1 MKVLFFL
8 FLGLLLLSCSKKP
21 ALIETKPI
29 VITEK
34 VPHDSDDPAIWVNR
48 EDPEKSIVFGT
59 DKDELNGGVY
69 AFDLDGKIIPEKSL
83 TQIKYPNNVDIAY
96 DFKINDSTLTDI
108 MVFTEREA
116 HQVRLFAVPSM
127 TPLDN
132 GGFKV
137 FEDEDQPDL
146 KRPMGVALYRQP
158 ETGKTYVI
166 VSRKNGPLK
175 NYLYQYELQA
185 DNEKLRCVLV
195 RKFGI
200 FSGTKEIEAIA
211 VDQALGFV
219 YYSDEGSGIRKY
231 FADPSKGS
239 EEISVF
245 GGSHFKDDI
254 EGIAIAVFDGEQGYL
269 IVSNQQDHSFN
280 IFRRS
285 DNGFVK
291 TINLGTIETD
301 GCDVTTFPLGKKFP
315 NGLFVSMN
323 DQQNFYYHSLDSL
336 DLTFEK

>member
-1 MKVLFFL
+1 MRGLQLLFVCILFFSCRTQP
-8 FLGLLLLSCSKKP
+8 GLTEIKP
-21 ALIETKPI
+21 TI
-29 VITEK
+29 ITEK

-59 DKDELNGGVY
+59 DKDEINGGVY
-69 AFDLDGKIIPEKSL
+69 AFDLDGRIIPEKSI
-83 TQIKYPNNVDIAY
+83 THIKYPNNVDITY
-96 DFKINDSTLTDI
+96 DFRINDSTLTDI
-108 MVFTEREA
+108 MVFTEREQ
-116 HQVRLFAVPSM
+116 HQIRVFAVPSM

-137 FEDEDQPDL
+137 FEDEAGIEF
-146 KRPMGVALYRQP
+146 KRPMGAAFYKHP

-185 DNEKLRCVLV
+185 ENEKLKCVLV
-195 RKFGI
+195 RKFGN
-200 FSGTKEIEAIA
+200 FSGKKEIEAIA
-211 VDQALGFV
+211 VDHALGFV

-245 GGSHFKDDI
+245 GGSYFKDDI
-254 EGIAIAVFDGEQGYL
+254 EGIAIAAFNGKEGYL

-280 IFRRS
+280 IFRRAE
-285 DNGFVK
+285 NGFVK
-291 TINLGTIETD
+291 KINLGTIETD

-315 NGLFVSMN
+315 KGLFVSMN

-336 DLTFEK
+336 DLDR